1 MYVTGTASQF
11 IQVVFLL
18 YLITAPISSPAGSAP
33 VGVSRTELSVAI
45 VITFLLT
52 VILNTSII
60 FVIYCIYH
68 HCNEGIKKE

>member
-18 YLITAPISSPAGSAP
+18 YLFTAPISPPAGSP